1 VKRLCRS
8 LWLAIAALAL
18 GAAAA
23 AVDLDQ
29 SLASLRAA
37 AARHP
42 DDPGYSWAV
51 ADALEAAGRPAEA
64 ADQIRA
70 HLARWPDR
78 PSDGWSALGRCEYR
92 AGRLEPAR
100 DALRQALARDPRDAE
115 AHLYLG
121 LAFQRLGKAERAA
134 RHLEIAADL
143 DPELAGDALLLAGV
157 SHLSDGDALRG
168 RELLERVIKMSP
180 ESASAREARS
190 LIGGVAPPPRPS
202 ALGISA
208 SSGVS
213 YDSNV
218 TLGGEGDLP
227 GAGAAED
234 DAVVDFA
241 TRVAWRVAPIDEVRP
256 IEIGA
261 GYDRSDYLDLDEFS
275 MQRAGGDVGWTL
287 PLHRDVALRLYGL
300 GSYYWLDESPYLVRG
315 AVAPSLYFALGGN
328 RGALRVGAS
337 GEYLDYEE
345 DPIFDSLERSGWE
358 YGGAAE
364 HVIPLSLFTERP
376 KVWLSWGGGY
386 ARRDT
391 GASRDELGFAS
402 AYDRDRWRGSMRLHV
417 PLPFDVRADAA
428 LFYDAELYDHENVID
443 ALSENPTSPDRRRD
457 SVWSTNLSLRRKL
470 FRGVDLEVLASFQDR
485 ESNVD
490 LYAYQRTLAGVRLHA
505 AFP

>member
-1 VKRLCRS
+1 MRRLRQT

-18 GAAAA
+18 CTAAA
-23 AVDLDQ
+23 AVDLDD

-42 DDPGYSWAV
+42 DDPDYSWAV
-51 ADALEAAGRPAEA
+51 ADALEAAGRPSEA
-64 ADQIRA
+64 AEQIRA

-78 PSDGWSALGRCEYR
+78 EGGWRALGRCEYR
-92 AGRLEPAR
+92 AGQFEPAR
-100 DALRQALARDPRDAE
+100 DALREAVSRDPRDAE
-115 AHLYLG
+115 AHLYYG
-121 LAFQRLGKAERAA
+121 LTLQRLGKRERAT
-134 RHLEIAADL
+134 RHLELAAEL
-143 DPELAGDALLLAGV
+143 DPDLGSDALLLAGV

-180 ESASAREARS
+180 DSASAREARS
-190 LIGGVAPPPRPS
+190 LIGSVAPPPPPS
-202 ALGISA
+202 ALGIQA
-208 SSGVS
+208 YSGVA

-227 GAGAAED
+227 GAGSAED

-241 TRVAWRVAPIDEVRP
+241 TRVAWRVAPFDELRP

-261 GYDRSDYLDLDEFS
+261 GYERSDYLDLDEFS
-275 MQRAGGDVGWTL
+275 AQRTGGDVGWTYSL
-287 PLHRDVALRLYGL
+287 TPDVALRLYGL

-315 AVAPSLYFALGGN
+315 ALTPSLYVGLGGH
-328 RGALRVGAS
+328 RGALRLGAL

-358 YGGAAE
+358 YGGVAE
-364 HVIPLSLFTERP
+364 HVIPLAVFTERP

-386 ARRDT
+386 SRRDT

-402 AYDRDRWRGSMRLHV
+402 AYDRDRWRGSVRLQV
-417 PLPFDVRADAA
+417 PLPFGISADAS
-428 LFYDAELYDHENVID
+428 LFYDAELYDHANVID
-443 ALSENPTSPDRRRD
+443 ALSENPITPDRRRD
-457 SVWSTNLSLRRKL
+457 QVLSSNLSLRRKL
-470 FRGVDLEVLASFQDR
+470 FRGVDVELLASFQDR
-485 ESNVD
+485 DSNVH
-490 LYAYQRTLAGVRLHA
+490 LYAFQRTLAGVRLHA